1 MSMMAR
7 FVAITPDQLAAI
19 KNATETVASVFAL
32 DAGKPSESPSH
43 ARERLRFQAPRL
55 VADMLRRLPPEVRE
69 PLRRRLGLNEN
80 LRPGPGS
87 NTALLLQLAQ
97 REPARQRAKPA
108 PGVAGH
114 GISIDKAWHG
124 LHYLLCGRLEPSA
137 GPLGQAVFGGRDIGE
152 NYGYGP
158 ARCFD
163 PAQVAE
169 ISDALRSPGLEKTL
183 RARFDAAAM
192 TELGVYPGTWD
203 AAEDRTWLIEAFRTL
218 RDFYAVAGKAKH
230 AIVTMIE

>member
-80 LRPGPGS
+80 MRPGPGS
-87 NTALLLQLAQ
+87 NTALLFTTCA
-97 REPARQRAKPA
+97 A
-108 PGVAGH
+108 
-114 GISIDKAWHG
+114 
-124 LHYLLCGRLEPSA
+124 
-137 GPLGQAVFGGRDIGE
+137 
-152 NYGYGP
+152 
-158 ARCFD
+158 
-163 PAQVAE
+163 
-169 ISDALRSPGLEKTL
+169 
-183 RARFDAAAM
+183 RARSATGETGARGRRPRHLDRQGLAWTALPVVRSARAVRRAAR
-192 TELGVYPGTWD
+192 PGRVRR
-203 AAEDRTWLIEAFRTL
+203 A
-218 RDFYAVAGKAKH
+218 
-230 AIVTMIE
+230 